1 MRCIL
6 HIDMDAFYAAVEQRD
21 QPQLRGKPLVVGGT
35 GNRGVVAAASYE
47 ARRFGIR
54 SAMSMAEARR
64 RCPVLKTRRPRMAHY
79 RKVSRQIFTVFREFT
94 PSVESL
100 SLDEAFLDVTA
111 SLGLFASGEAIG
123 RRIKARILAT
133 TALTA
138 SVGVAGNKLVAKIA
152 SELDKPD
159 GLVVVDRN
167 ETRATLDPLPAAVLP
182 GIGRRTL
189 ARLECTGIRTLGDI
203 RRADERTLRR
213 LFGRDAR
220 KLRERAAGIDDRP
233 VLPERNEQSISAEE
247 TFDTDLT
254 DPGAMLAR
262 VLDLSERTAMRLRRA
277 HLAAG
282 TIRLKVRR
290 ADFTTCTRQSALGTP
305 SNDTARLYAAARRL
319 LAEWRAGHPE
329 TPVRLLGV
337 GASRLIRPSQGDLFA
352 DLCQDRGIIRQ
363 QAVDAAIDSI
373 RARFPDT
380 SIGRARRLRRN

>member
-1 MRCIL
+1 
-6 HIDMDAFYAAVEQRD
+6 MDAFYAAVEQRD

-64 RCPVLKTRRPRMAHY
+64 RCPVLETRRPRMAHY

-111 SLGLFASGEAIG
+111 SLRLFASP
-123 RRIKARILAT
+123 ARARHARQRYH
-133 TALTA
+133 TA
-138 SVGVAGNKLVAKIA
+138 
-152 SELDKPD
+152 
-159 GLVVVDRN
+159 
-167 ETRATLDPLPAAVLP
+167 
-182 GIGRRTL
+182 
-189 ARLECTGIRTLGDI
+189 
-203 RRADERTLRR
+203 
-213 LFGRDAR
+213 
-220 KLRERAAGIDDRP
+220 
-233 VLPERNEQSISAEE
+233 
-247 TFDTDLT
+247 
-254 DPGAMLAR
+254 
-262 VLDLSERTAMRLRRA
+262 
-277 HLAAG
+277 
-282 TIRLKVRR
+282 
-290 ADFTTCTRQSALGTP
+290 
-305 SNDTARLYAAARRL
+305 LYAAARRL
-319 LAEWRAGHPE
+319 LAEWRAGHPG

>member
-64 RCPVLKTRRPRMAHY
+64 RCPVLETRRPRMAHY

-111 SLGLFASGEAIG
+111 SLRLFASGEAIG
-123 RRIKARILAT
+123 RRIKARILAA

-189 ARLECTGIRTLGDI
+189 ARLECAGVRTLGDI

-233 VLPERNEQSISAEE
+233 VLPARNEQSISAEE

-262 VLDLSERTAMRLRRA
+262 LLDLSERTAMRLRRA
-277 HLAAG
+277 QLAAG

-305 SNDTARLYAAARRL
+305 GNDTARLYAAARRL
-319 LAEWRAGHPE
+319 LAEWCAGHPG